1 MGTGALIL
9 DFIARFFEV
18 TTTVLYFLGRAVYRR
33 VTKRPVEGPLLVR
46 ELCERL
52 SGSFVKFGQ
61 VLSLQV
67 DSLPQEY
74 CDALLSLLDRVP
86 PFPRDQVDVIF
97 EAEVHKLPTEL
108 FREFDYE
115 PLASASI
122 GQVHKALLHEGT
134 PVAVKVQ
141 RPDIGPKFVRD
152 TQLLELMVKVI
163 LFLHIRRLYFMRDAV
178 RELATWTKD
187 ELDYRREASYC
198 KMLGENAAGNPTERV
213 PRVYSELSSARL
225 LTMEFLEGHSVSS
238 YLRMVE
244 NDDHAGLAALRAQ
257 GFVPSIFSSNVI
269 SNFLSDAF
277 RHGVFH
283 ADLHPANLLILPNNV
298 VGYVDFGIVAVL
310 TPEARRKQVEL
321 TMAYASGEAEEIYQG
336 FLNICIVT
344 PDADLVGMRR
354 RIYELTRQWY
364 HEAAI
369 GGKVRFRVTVTQAMS
384 DLLNI
389 CQRYGVL
396 VDREMIK
403 YIRSTV
409 LADGLVS
416 RIAPE
421 VDLARILRDVVEDYL
436 AEESR
441 RRILSKG
448 HALELLT
455 DLTLWLETGP
465 RGFLHAMNRFERGDL
480 RVLAGIERP
489 LNPQGRL
496 RARAIY
502 TSSVLAALI
511 AALIFEGSAIYALPN
526 YLLAC
531 AFGIAIILSFRLLRL
546 LRRLVIE

>member
-18 TTTVLYFLGRAVYRR
+18 TTTVFYYLGRIIYRKL
-33 VTKRPVEGPLLVR
+33 TKRPVEGPLLVR

-61 VLSLQV
+61 VLSLQI
-67 DSLPQEY
+67 DQLPKEY

-86 PFPRDQVDVIF
+86 PFPGEQVDTIF
-97 EAEVHKLPTEL
+97 EGEFHKLPTEV
-108 FREFDYE
+108 FQNFDYQA
-115 PLASASI
+115 LASASI
-122 GQVHKALLHEGT
+122 GQVHTAFLQDGT
-134 PVAVKVQ
+134 KVAVKVQ

-152 TQLLELMVKVI
+152 TQLLELMVRVI
-163 LFLHIRRLYFMRDAV
+163 LFLHISRLYFMRDAV

-187 ELDYRREASYC
+187 ELDYRREAAYC
-198 KMLGENAAGNPTERV
+198 KMLGENAIGNPTERV
-213 PRVYSELSSARL
+213 PKVYSEFSSARV
-225 LTMEFLEGHSVSS
+225 LTMEFLVGPSVSS
-238 YLRMVE
+238 YLRMLE
-244 NDDHAGLAALRAQ
+244 NRDEAGMAALRAQ

-298 VGYVDFGIVAVL
+298 VGYVDFGIVAIL

-354 RIYELTRQWY
+354 RIYELCRQWY
-364 HEAAI
+364 HEAAV

-441 RRILSKG
+441 RRIISKG

-455 DLTLWLETGP
+455 DLALWLESGP

-489 LNPQGRL
+489 ANPSGRL

-502 TSSVLAALI
+502 TAAVLAVLI
-511 AALIFEGSAIYALPN
+511 GTLIFEGSQIYVRSQ
-526 YLLAC
+526 YLIVFASIV
-531 AFGIAIILSFRLLRL
+531 AVILTLRLLRL
-546 LRRLVIE
+546 LRRLVVE